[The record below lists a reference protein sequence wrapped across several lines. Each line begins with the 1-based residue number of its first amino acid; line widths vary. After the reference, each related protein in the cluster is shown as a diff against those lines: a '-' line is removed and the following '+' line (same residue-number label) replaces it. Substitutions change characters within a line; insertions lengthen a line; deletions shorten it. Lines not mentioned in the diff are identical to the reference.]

1 MNILKTTLPGL
12 LLLEPDVHGDDRGYF
27 METWRSE
34 RYAELG
40 LPGQF
45 VQDNLSFS
53 GQGVLRGLHCQH
65 PHGQGKLVTVL
76 QGEVFDVAV
85 DVRYGSPTFGQWEG
99 VSLNGKTRHQFYI
112 PPGYAHGFCVV
123 SETAL
128 FIYKC
133 TDYYQPETE
142 FGVAWDDPEIA
153 IDWPISSPL
162 LSAKDAHAPCL
173 GDIPASRLPVYAA

>member
-12 LLLEPDVHGDDRGYF
+12 LLIEPDVHGDDRGYF

-34 RYAELG
+34 RYAEFG

-45 VQDNLSFS
+45 VQDNLSLS
-53 GQGVLRGLHCQH
+53 AQGVLRGLHCQH
-65 PHGQGKLVTVL
+65 PHDQGKLVTVL
-76 QGEVFDVAV
+76 QGEVFDVVV
-85 DVRYGSPTFGQWEG
+85 DVRHGSPTFGHWEG
-99 VSLNGKTRHQFYI
+99 VSLNGATRHQFYI
-112 PPGYAHGFCVV
+112 PAGYAHGFCVI

-142 FGVAWDDPEIA
+142 FGIAWDDPDIA
-153 IDWPISSPL
+153 IDWPIDSPL
-162 LSAKDAHAPCL
+162 LSEKDGQAPRL
-173 GDIPASRLPVYAA
+173 RDIPVERLPVYSP